1 MTKLSDY
8 RESNQIIN
16 IHWPFSNSCVGLFLI
31 QFKRALDIL
40 NKISLYHKCYK
51 YFFHR
56 SLFIFQFHEYQEA
69 IHFYVAI
76 FLNLFVASEFRIL
89 LYNIFPISRLS
100 KCLFI
105 FSSNIFILTLNICS
119 IDLFSIRNEV
129 GLQLS
134 PLQRLIIVP
143 TSFPEESIL
152 FLY

>member
-31 QFKRALDIL
+31 GFKRALDIL

-51 YFFHR
+51 YFSQIIVYILVFMG
-56 SLFIFQFHEYQEA
+56 YQEA

-119 IDLFSIRNEV
+119 IWNLFSIRNEV
-129 GLQLS
+129 GL
-134 PLQRLIIVP
+134 
-143 TSFPEESIL
+143 SFTPPKVN
-152 FLY
+152 